1 MKAAI
6 ISCIIVNIIIYIS
19 FSIYNL
25 SFNIKNWISDSRES
39 FSLMFSVFNICI
51 LMLYFLYKLMFEYP
65 YKK

>member
-51 LMLYFLYKLMFEYP
+51 LMLYFLYKLMFEYS